1 LPTAGNGVHVNTM
14 LTETQEAVLSFIE
27 EFQRR
32 EGVPPSTRQIAQY
45 FGFKSQTSAMKHLQ
59 ALAKKGAVEQLA
71 ERSWGVRARE
81 VQTHFIPLYGTI
93 PAGRPVSAEQQAEE
107 SIAFDPSTHGLSA
120 RKQYWA
126 LQVSGDSMVGAHIV
140 DGDIA
145 IMEQRE
151 PHPGEIIAALVDET
165 TTTLKRY
172 VVEKGRA
179 ILRAANPRFPD
190 LFPER
195 LECHGVLVSLIGR
208 GKR

>member
-1 LPTAGNGVHVNTM
+1 M

-27 EFQRR
+27 DFQRR
-32 EGVPPSTRQIAQY
+32 EGGVPPSTRQIAEH

-71 ERSWGVRARE
+71 ERSWGVRAKE
-81 VQTHFIPLYGTI
+81 VQAHFIPLYGTI
-93 PAGRPVSAEQQAEE
+93 PAGRPVLTEQQADE
-107 SIAFDPSTHGLSA
+107 SIAFDPASHGLAA

-126 LQVSGDSMVGAHIV
+126 LQVSGDSMIGAHIV

-145 IMEQRE
+145 IMESRE

-172 VVEKGRA
+172 VVEQGRA
-179 ILRAANPRFPD
+179 LLRAANPRYPD
-190 LFPER
+190 IVPDR
-195 LECHGVLVSLIGR
+195 LECHGVMVSLIGR